1 MDLAQLIRWLVTVS
15 LLLMVFGL
23 GLRATWADAT
33 FLIRHLFQPPH
44 RLLRAIVVMFIVVPA
59 IAVVIAKL
67 FDLPEP
73 VKLALL
79 AMAISP
85 VPPILP
91 GKQIKFGGEP
101 RFVYGLLIAMSL
113 ASVAVVPLAVE
124 LLGWIFQ
131 RDAHIGASVIAK
143 AIAVSVLGPLVAGLF
158 VRQWAPG
165 FAQRAAPWVAR
176 VGTLLLVA
184 GAALILAHAWPA
196 VVSLIGKGAVVAFA
210 VLVALAVAAGA
221 LFGGPDPHDR
231 IVLAIASPMRHPGVA
246 LAIAHATF
254 PDDVLAPA
262 AILLLLLMGVLAT
275 SIYGRLLKRR
285 ASGPRAPA

>member
-1 MDLAQLIRWLVTVS
+1 MDLEQLVRSAVTVS

-33 FLIRHLFQPPH
+33 YLIRHLFQPPH
-44 RLLRAIVVMFIVVPA
+44 RLLRAIVVMFVVVPA
-59 IAVVIAKL
+59 IAVALAKL

-101 RFVYGLLIAMSL
+101 RVVYGLLVAMSL
-113 ASVAVVPLAVE
+113 AAVAVVPLAVE
-124 LLGWIFQ
+124 FLGWVFQ
-131 RDAHIGASVIAK
+131 RDVHIGTIVIAK
-143 AIAVSVLGPLVAGLF
+143 AIAVSILAPLVAGLL
-158 VRQWAPG
+158 VRQLAPG
-165 FAQRAAPWVAR
+165 FAARAAPWVAR
-176 VGTLLLVA
+176 IGTLLLLV
-184 GAALILAHAWPA
+184 GAVLILAHAWPA

-210 VLVALAVAAGA
+210 VLVAFAVGAGY
-221 LFGGPDPHDR
+221 LFGGPEPSDR
-231 IVLAIASPMRHPGVA
+231 TVLAIASPMRHPGVA

-254 PDDVLAPA
+254 PEDVLAPA
-262 AILLLLLMGVLAT
+262 AILLLLLIGVVAT
-275 SIYGRLLKRR
+275 SIYGHLLKRR
-285 ASGPRAPA
+285 ATAPQGSA